1 MRVKNNELI
10 VGKIID
16 ETVKN
21 PKDKNTIF
29 QILTTLEY
37 EDSDVIIHDSLFVDI
52 TAERVRKIVSD
63 AKQDIVKNAMEL
75 KKEIENTRDKKKVY
89 YLKWNF
95 EDYKTDIDTFSL
107 LKYNWKIY

>member
-21 PKDKNTIF
+21 PTDKNKIF

-37 EDSDVIIHDSLFVDI
+37 EDSDVIIHDNLFVDTTI
-52 TAERVRKIVSD
+52 ERVRKIASD
-63 AKQDIVKNAMEL
+63 AKQEIVKNAMEL
-75 KKEIENTRDKKKVY
+75 KKEIEHTRDKKKVY
-89 YLKWNF
+89 YLKWTF
-95 EDYKTDIDTFSL
+95 EDYKTDIDSFGL
-107 LKYNWKIY
+107 LKYA